1 MKLISIAFILTALG
15 ASPLLAYAKDEQ
27 AQVYINQNI
36 GFNVPGY
43 KYEQNAFPCEID
55 KKLVA
60 FLVEDG
66 RKSGL
71 EVTAVGTAE
80 KIQNGK
86 IPVIAIDIEQLVLN
100 KDFQMGARSSGVLP
114 KVQVTAAVIKGD
126 GLTTAKHTCAI
137 ATLNEFT
144 PSSSVLDLGTN
155 VTVCDATHKCLK
167 DLSKDIVEWFSPQV
181 R

>member
-1 MKLISIAFILTALG
+1 MKLISIALFTTVFSA
-15 ASPLLAYAKDEQ
+15 APLLAYAKDEQ

-43 KYEQNAFPCEID
+43 NYKQDEFPCEVD
-55 KKLVA
+55 KKLVE
-60 FLVEDG
+60 FLIEDG
-66 RKSGL
+66 RKSDL
-71 EVTAVGTAE
+71 NISAVGTAD
-80 KIQNGK
+80 KIQNGT
-86 IPVIAIDIEQLVLN
+86 IPVVAIDIEQLVLT
-100 KDFQMGARSSGVLP
+100 KDFKMGTQRDGVLP

-126 GLTTAKHTCAI
+126 ALTTAKHTCAI

-155 VTVCDATHKCLK
+155 VSVCGATHKCLR
-167 DLSKDIVEWFSPQV
+167 DLSKDIVEWFVPQV